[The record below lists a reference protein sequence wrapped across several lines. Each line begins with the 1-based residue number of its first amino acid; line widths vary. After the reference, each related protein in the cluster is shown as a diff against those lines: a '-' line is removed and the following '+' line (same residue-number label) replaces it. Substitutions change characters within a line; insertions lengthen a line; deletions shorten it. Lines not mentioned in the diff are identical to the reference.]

1 MSSNTIIT
9 KVYDYRDSSPF
20 LFNDDYVEFG
30 NVNTGLRNLVSEDVT
45 LGATFKTSRNGNYGR
60 GELVPTTKGN
70 IVMQG

>member
-30 NVNTGLRNLVSEDVT
+30 NVNTGLRNLVSEDVLT
-45 LGATFKTSRNGNYGR
+45 I
-60 GELVPTTKGN
+60 TKWYHVLN
-70 IVMQG
+70 S